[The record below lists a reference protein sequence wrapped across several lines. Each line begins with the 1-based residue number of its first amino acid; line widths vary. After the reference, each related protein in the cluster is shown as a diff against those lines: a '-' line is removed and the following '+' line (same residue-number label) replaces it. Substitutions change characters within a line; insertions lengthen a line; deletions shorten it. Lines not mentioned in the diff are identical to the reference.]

1 MEMTF
6 YPQKEIATKQIV
18 LHSPERVLVSDEE
31 EGTLPQ
37 GFLSI
42 IRKDDTDKI
51 ILGETIS
58 FQIKEQ
64 TESSE
69 KSGMCNLSTIHE

>member
-6 YPQKEIATKQIV
+6 YPQKEIATKQLV
-18 LHSPERVLVSDEE
+18 LHSQVRVDDKEE
-31 EGTLPQ
+31 ETLPQ

-58 FQIKEQ
+58 FHIKEQ

-69 KSGMCNLSTIHE
+69 KSGMCNLSTANE